1 MKSISQQIEE
11 ARVKHKIPDTSGVP
25 APAMTEPEK
34 NWQKCKEFISALPG
48 NYAMLFQEA
57 LEKKLQMKSIKMGK
71 YTINTIIN
79 WKFGYETQLEIV
91 ENENGAVQKVTYYA
105 FNGFTNTA
113 YIRKVLGGNE

>member
-11 ARVKHKIPDTSGVP
+11 ARVKHKIPDVSGIP
-25 APAMTEPEK
+25 APEMTEPEK
-34 NWQKCKEFISALPG
+34 NWQRCKEFISGLPG

-79 WKFGYETQLEIV
+79 WKFGYETQLEII

-105 FNGFTNTA
+105 FNGLTNTA
-113 YIRKVLGGNE
+113 YIRKVLGGKE